1 MMSHSVK
8 ARIKALKESSRVLGV
23 STNEERIDLL
33 GKVAAGLRR
42 DWPTIRK
49 ANEQD
54 VAEAKEQ
61 QIGAALIKRLVF
73 DEQKLNEVILGLKQ
87 VAALADPVGKVLQRR
102 LLDDGLILE
111 QISVPIG
118 VIGMIF
124 ESRPDALVQIVGL
137 CIKSGNA
144 IILKGGSEA
153 KRTNLALVESI
164 KQSSR
169 GSSLGDGYVTL
180 LESHGDV
187 KEMLKMNDE
196 IDLLIPRGSNAFV
209 TYVMENTSIPVLGHS
224 DGICHLYIDEQADL
238 KKALPIVIDAKTQYP
253 AACNAI
259 ETLLVHASLVD
270 EFLPE
275 VGKALKEANVTIHGD
290 ERTQA
295 AIECIPLEEG
305 DYFNEYLSLELNI
318 RVVDSLE
325 EAIEHIETYGS
336 HHTDAIVSEN
346 PEAVRRFFTEVDSAD
361 VFANCST
368 RFADG
373 FRFGF
378 GAEVGISTTKIH
390 ARGPVGL
397 DGLMST
403 KFLLAGSGQIVA
415 AYSGK
420 DAKRYLHKNLSVD
433 APSLVQGG
441 SV

>member
-1 MMSHSVK
+1 MSHSVK
-8 ARIKALKESSRVLGV
+8 ERIKALKESSRVLGV

-61 QIGAALIKRLVF
+61 KIGAALIKRLVF
-73 DEQKLNEVILGLKQ
+73 DEQKLNEVVLGLEQ

-164 KQSSR
+164 KQSSLK
-169 GSSLGDGYVTL
+169 SSLGDGYVTL

-238 KKALPIVIDAKTQYP
+238 KKALPVIIDAKTQYP

-325 EAIEHIETYGS
+325 EAIGHIETYGS

>member
-1 MMSHSVK
+1 MSHSVK
-8 ARIKALKESSRVLGV
+8 ERIKALKESSRVLGV

-61 QIGAALIKRLVF
+61 KIGAALIKRLVF
-73 DEQKLNEVILGLKQ
+73 DEQKLNEVVLGLEQ

-270 EFLPE
+270 VFLPE

-325 EAIEHIETYGS
+325 EAIGHIETYGS

>member
-8 ARIKALKESSRVLGV
+8 ERIKALKESSRVLGV

-33 GKVAAGLRR
+33 KRVAAGLRR

-61 QIGAALIKRLVF
+61 KIGAALIKRLVF
-73 DEQKLNEVILGLKQ
+73 DEQKLNEVVLGLEQ

-238 KKALPIVIDAKTQYP
+238 KKALPVIIDAKTQYP

-325 EAIEHIETYGS
+325 EAIGHIETYGS

>member
-1 MMSHSVK
+1 MSHSVK
-8 ARIKALKESSRVLGV
+8 ERIKALKESSRVLGV

-61 QIGAALIKRLVF
+61 KIGAALIKRLVF
-73 DEQKLNEVILGLKQ
+73 DEQKLNEVVLGLEQ

-164 KQSSR
+164 KQSSLK
-169 GSSLGDGYVTL
+169 SSLGDGYVTL

-270 EFLPE
+270 VFLPE

-325 EAIEHIETYGS
+325 EAIGHIETYGS

>member
-1 MMSHSVK
+1 MSHSVK
-8 ARIKALKESSRVLGV
+8 ERIKALKESSRVLGV

-61 QIGAALIKRLVF
+61 KIGAALIKRLVF
-73 DEQKLNEVILGLKQ
+73 DEQKLNEVVLGLEQ

-180 LESHGDV
+180 LESHSDV

-270 EFLPE
+270 VFLPE

-325 EAIEHIETYGS
+325 EAIGHIETYGS

-420 DAKRYLHKNLSVD
+420 DAKQYLHKNLSVD

-441 SV
+441 LV

>member
-1 MMSHSVK
+1 MSHSVK
-8 ARIKALKESSRVLGV
+8 ERIKALKESSRVLGV

-33 GKVAAGLRR
+33 KRVAAGLRR

-270 EFLPE
+270 VFLPE

-325 EAIEHIETYGS
+325 EAIGHIETYGS

>member
-1 MMSHSVK
+1 MSHSVK
-8 ARIKALKESSRVLGV
+8 ERIKALKESSRVLGV

-164 KQSSR
+164 KQSSLK
-169 GSSLGDGYVTL
+169 SSLGDGYVTL

-270 EFLPE
+270 VFLPE

-420 DAKRYLHKNLSVD
+420 DAKRYLHKDLSVD

>member
-8 ARIKALKESSRVLGV
+8 ERIKALKESSRVLGV

-33 GKVAAGLRR
+33 KRVAAGLRR

-61 QIGAALIKRLVF
+61 KIGAALIKRLVF
-73 DEQKLNEVILGLKQ
+73 DEQKLNEVVLGLEQ

-164 KQSSR
+164 KQSSLE
-169 GSSLGDGYVTL
+169 SSLGDGYVTL

-187 KEMLKMNDE
+187 KEMLTMNDE

-259 ETLLVHASLVD
+259 ETLLLHASLVD
-270 EFLPE
+270 VFLPE

-325 EAIEHIETYGS
+325 EAIGHIETYGS

-420 DAKRYLHKNLSVD
+420 DAKRYLHKDLSVD

>member
-1 MMSHSVK
+1 MSHSVK
-8 ARIKALKESSRVLGV
+8 ERIKALKESSRVLGV

-33 GKVAAGLRR
+33 KRVAAGLRR

-61 QIGAALIKRLVF
+61 KIGAALIKRLVF
-73 DEQKLNEVILGLKQ
+73 DEQKLNEVVLGLEQ

-238 KKALPIVIDAKTQYP
+238 KKALPVIIDAKTQYP

-325 EAIEHIETYGS
+325 EAIGHIETYGS

>member
-8 ARIKALKESSRVLGV
+8 ERIKALKESSRVLGV

-73 DEQKLNEVILGLKQ
+73 DEQKLNEVVLGLEQ

-164 KQSSR
+164 KQSSLK
-169 GSSLGDGYVTL
+169 SSLGDGYVTL

-238 KKALPIVIDAKTQYP
+238 KKALPVIIDAKTQYP

-325 EAIEHIETYGS
+325 EAIGHIETYGS

>member
-1 MMSHSVK
+1 MSQSVK
-8 ARIKALKESSRVLGV
+8 ARIKALKVSSRILSV

-33 GKVAAGLRR
+33 KRIGAGLRR
-42 DWPTIRK
+42 DWPAIQA
-49 ANEQD
+49 ANERD
-54 VAEAKEQ
+54 VGEAKEHAL
-61 QIGAALIKRLVF
+61 GDALIKRLVF
-73 DEQKLNEVILGLKQ
+73 NEQKLNEVILGLEQ
-87 VAALADPVGKVLQRR
+87 VAALPDPVGKVLQRR
-102 LLDDGLILE
+102 LLDDGLLLE

-124 ESRPDALVQIVGL
+124 ESRPDALIQIVGL

-169 GSSLGDGYVTL
+169 GSAIGGAYVTL
-180 LESHGDV
+180 LESHSDV
-187 KEMLKMNDE
+187 REMLEMNDD

-224 DGICHLYIDEQADL
+224 DGICHLYIDKQADL
-238 KKALPIVIDAKTQYP
+238 KKALPIIIDAKTQYP

-259 ETLLVHASLVD
+259 ETLLLHASLAD
-270 EFLPE
+270 EFLPI

-295 AIECIPLEEG
+295 LIDCIPLKEG
-305 DYFNEYLSLELNI
+305 DYLNEYLALELNI
-318 RVVDSLE
+318 RVVDSLK

-336 HHTDAIVSEN
+336 HHTDAIVSEDS
-346 PEAVRRFFTEVDSAD
+346 EAIGRFFTEVDSAD

-397 DGLMST
+397 DGLMSS
-403 KFLLAGSGQIVA
+403 KYLLSGSGQIVA
-415 AYSGK
+415 TYSGK
-420 DAKRYLHKNLSVD
+420 NAKRYLHKDLSID

>member
-1 MMSHSVK
+1 MSHSVK

-33 GKVAAGLRR
+33 KRVAAGLRR

-61 QIGAALIKRLVF
+61 KIGATLIKRLVF

-164 KQSSR
+164 KQSSLK
-169 GSSLGDGYVTL
+169 SSLGDGYVTL

-259 ETLLVHASLVD
+259 ETLLLHASLVD
-270 EFLPE
+270 VFLPE

-420 DAKRYLHKNLSVD
+420 DAKRYLHKDLSVD

>member
-33 GKVAAGLRR
+33 KRVAAGLRR

-61 QIGAALIKRLVF
+61 KIGATLIKRLVF

-164 KQSSR
+164 KQSSL

-224 DGICHLYIDEQADL
+224 DGICHLYIDKQADL
-238 KKALPIVIDAKTQYP
+238 KKALPIIIDAKTQYP

-259 ETLLVHASLVD
+259 ETLLLHASLAD
-270 EFLPE
+270 EFLPT
-275 VGKALKEANVTIHGD
+275 VGKALKEANVTIRGD

-295 AIECIPLEEG
+295 SIECIP
-305 DYFNEYLSLELNI
+305 
-318 RVVDSLE
+318 
-325 EAIEHIETYGS
+325 
-336 HHTDAIVSEN
+336 
-346 PEAVRRFFTEVDSAD
+346 
-361 VFANCST
+361 
-368 RFADG
+368 
-373 FRFGF
+373 
-378 GAEVGISTTKIH
+378 
-390 ARGPVGL
+390 
-397 DGLMST
+397 
-403 KFLLAGSGQIVA
+403 
-415 AYSGK
+415 
-420 DAKRYLHKNLSVD
+420 
-433 APSLVQGG
+433 
-441 SV
+441 

>member
-8 ARIKALKESSRVLGV
+8 ERIKALKESSRVLGV

-73 DEQKLNEVILGLKQ
+73 DEQKLNEVVLGLEQ

-270 EFLPE
+270 VFLPE

-325 EAIEHIETYGS
+325 EAIGHIETYGS

>member
-1 MMSHSVK
+1 MSHSVK
-8 ARIKALKESSRVLGV
+8 ERIKALKESSRVLGV

-73 DEQKLNEVILGLKQ
+73 DEQKLNEVVLGLEQ
-87 VAALADPVGKVLQRR
+87 VAALADPVGKVLQRC

-238 KKALPIVIDAKTQYP
+238 KKALPVIIDAKTQYP

-325 EAIEHIETYGS
+325 EAIGHIETYGS

>member
-1 MMSHSVK
+1 MSHSVK
-8 ARIKALKESSRVLGV
+8 ERIKALKESSRVLGV

-61 QIGAALIKRLVF
+61 KIGAALIKRLVF
-73 DEQKLNEVILGLKQ
+73 DEQKLNEVVLGLEQ

-325 EAIEHIETYGS
+325 EAIGHIETYGS

>member
-1 MMSHSVK
+1 MSHSVK
-8 ARIKALKESSRVLGV
+8 ERIKALKESSRVLGV

-164 KQSSR
+164 KQSSLK
-169 GSSLGDGYVTL
+169 SSLGDGYVTL

-259 ETLLVHASLVD
+259 ETLLLHASLVD
-270 EFLPE
+270 VFLPE

-325 EAIEHIETYGS
+325 EAIGHIETYGS

>member
-1 MMSHSVK
+1 
-8 ARIKALKESSRVLGV
+8 
-23 STNEERIDLL
+23 
-33 GKVAAGLRR
+33 RR

-164 KQSSR
+164 KQSSLK
-169 GSSLGDGYVTL
+169 SSLGDGYVTL

-259 ETLLVHASLVD
+259 ETLLLHASLVD
-270 EFLPE
+270 VFLPE

-325 EAIEHIETYGS
+325 EAIGHIETYGS